1 MRAPAIPGAFPPK
14 CSMPRDEPKPRPSK
28 HVEAFKENFNLVG
41 LASAAALSA
50 ATLTPIPLLIGL
62 VAEAAY
68 LMFAPDSKWF
78 SARLTKKFEAEI
90 AQRREAL
97 EAEALPQL
105 RPVTVDR
112 YQRLKATRQQMASQP
127 MEGQWWLEVL
137 RKLDYLL
144 ETFLQFAI
152 REMRFRTYL
161 DSVLAQERGQP
172 LQPTDPG
179 FNVWVDVWDNDRNRR
194 GKNKGRAQQQQQQ
207 QPRPAQ
213 RAIGNDDDTWVQS
226 TVAEIQSCYDREMEG
241 VRKLLN
247 EETDDS
253 TKAVLNKRLEVIQRR
268 HEHVG
273 KIGRILIN
281 LNHQLLLL
289 DDTFGLIN
297 DEIRARPPEQVLG
310 EIEDVVS
317 QTESMT
323 QLLEEIAPYEQML
336 QRLNH

>member
-1 MRAPAIPGAFPPK
+1 
-14 CSMPRDEPKPRPSK
+14 MPDERKPSR

-68 LMFAPDSKWF
+68 LVFAPDSKWY
-78 SARLTKKFEAEI
+78 SARLSKKFEAEI
-90 AQRREAL
+90 AKRREAM

-105 RPVTVDR
+105 RPSTVDR
-112 YQRLKATRQQMASQP
+112 YQRLKTTRQQMGSQT
-127 MEGQWWLEVL
+127 MEGQWWQEVL

-152 REMRFRTYL
+152 REVRFRTYL
-161 DSVLAQERGQP
+161 QSVLAQERGQP
-172 LQPTDPG
+172 LQPSDPG
-179 FNVWVDVWDNDRNRR
+179 FNVWVDVWDNDRSRDKRGHNKRR
-194 GKNKGRAQQQQQQ
+194 GQ
-207 QPRPAQ
+207 QPPPPPRAPA
-213 RAIGNDDDTWVQS
+213 NDDDAWVQN

-241 VRKLLN
+241 IQKLLD
-247 EETDDS
+247 EETDAS
-253 TKAVLNKRLEVIQRR
+253 TKAVLTKRLEVIRRR

-336 QRLNH
+336 QRLNN

>member
-1 MRAPAIPGAFPPK
+1 
-14 CSMPRDEPKPRPSK
+14 MPDERKPSR
-28 HVEAFKENFNLVG
+28 HLEAFKENFNLVG

-68 LMFAPDSKWF
+68 LVFVPDSKWF
-78 SARLTKKFEAEI
+78 SSRLSKKFEAEI
-90 AQRREAL
+90 AKRRLAV

-105 RPVTVDR
+105 RPSTVQR
-112 YQRLKATRQQMASQP
+112 YERLKATRAQMASQP
-127 MEGQWWLEVL
+127 MEGQWWQEVL

-152 REMRFRTYL
+152 REVRFRTYL
-161 DSVLAQERGQP
+161 QSVLAQERGQP
-172 LQPTDPG
+172 LQPSDPG
-179 FNVWVDVWDNDRNRR
+179 FNVWVDVWDNDRGRDKRGRSNR
-194 GKNKGRAQQQQQQ
+194 KGQPPPPPRA
-207 QPRPAQ
+207 P
-213 RAIGNDDDTWVQS
+213 GNDDDAWVQN

-241 VRKLLN
+241 IQKLLDQ
-247 EETDDS
+247 ETDNS
-253 TKAVLNKRLEVIQRR
+253 TKAVLNKRLEVIRRR

-317 QTESMT
+317 QTQSMT
-323 QLLEEIAPYEQML
+323 ELLEEIAPYEQML
-336 QRLNH
+336 QRLNN